1 MCLITDILSG
11 LQINAETNAQRP
23 VLRIEIPRK
32 LTPEEEAAAKQK
44 PKGIETHYLLHTSS

>member
-1 MCLITDILSG
+1 MSYNRYPLC

-44 PKGIETHYLLHTSS
+44 PKGIEAHCLLHASS